1 MLRPVVRGARWYQHV
16 ARSSLSISP
25 RPFTRVFSAVAPR
38 SSDSGE
44 RNEKVTFYEQNTR
57 DSKHRRKINYEAE
70 DKTEL
75 ENVEHELSKLDQELE
90 LLKEGPFGP
99 NSPFIQSLPEKDKAI
114 ALEALRKYEAE
125 HGKDEP
131 DNLDQVFDEEFE
143 TLLKNEFE
151 DLAAEDEDWM
161 QGQNEESPE
170 EVPRQPYEVV
180 LEDSEQ
186 SAYIDRFNH
195 SLKRVAKDNSQQT
208 AAQDLWKWYR
218 RCKQVIPRFI
228 ESIPEAAMTLLWS
241 SQLNMPSKTAR
252 TLHIQTLAEDAVSV
266 GRSLSTSNIL
276 TYINSLKQSGK
287 TKPALDQWELHQAG
301 LSQRKEDLEAYWR
314 LGVQLFAAEGDPQRA
329 QDIALA
335 FLATDTSRQPRV
347 LIPVITAW
355 GRQPGKEAEVKAW
368 ALYLQLKALLG
379 QGMTMEDYDQ
389 ISIELLKAGRL
400 NLAIAVFKDMM
411 VTGQDPANDS
421 TALYKAALGLVGSLQ
436 ASSISDQQV
445 NKVSLSTLTVLPRR
459 FQNRFFY
466 ASWMKKLIGMGEV
479 DSAAMVIE
487 LMYERG
493 VKPDPKHLNGLI
505 AGWLRV
511 GDAPAREKAENLGWA
526 MINRRVDRVS
536 QSESK
541 KDIPEPI
548 SPGSN
553 QAGARI
559 PKFMQRP
566 MPTANIETFSILLLH
581 YTRRGDEEAIEQLVK
596 GLTDARIQPNSYFM
610 NHLLYAELRK
620 QDISALWNKFRAM
633 SLTVQPDLETY
644 ACLWDCGKLQYD
656 RSRTAFITDFPS
668 ARGLFAEMVAWYS
681 NLSNRGKTTAQEEFS
696 KDLYDQIIRCF
707 CLSRDLHGTLVAL
720 SSLRS
725 TFGFSPDETTAR
737 LIILQVARLAAVPSD
752 TPKRRLRRLSST
764 PKSKENIAHVHR
776 LLELISA
783 QKTSALESRGLNPE
797 SLDLHEMQTHQ
808 FEIMTD
814 LLRVVMAR
822 VSGGSSLE
830 SDRIEAK
837 ILTVAEEM
845 GVRGIYLGP
854 KLGDKDASLL
864 LTK

>member
-1 MLRPVVRGARWYQHV
+1 
-16 ARSSLSISP
+16 
-25 RPFTRVFSAVAPR
+25 
-38 SSDSGE
+38 
-44 RNEKVTFYEQNTR
+44 
-57 DSKHRRKINYEAE
+57 
-70 DKTEL
+70 
-75 ENVEHELSKLDQELE
+75 
-90 LLKEGPFGP
+90 
-99 NSPFIQSLPEKDKAI
+99 
-114 ALEALRKYEAE
+114 
-125 HGKDEP
+125 
-131 DNLDQVFDEEFE
+131 
-143 TLLKNEFE
+143 
-151 DLAAEDEDWM
+151 
-161 QGQNEESPE
+161 
-170 EVPRQPYEVV
+170 
-180 LEDSEQ
+180 
-186 SAYIDRFNH
+186 
-195 SLKRVAKDNSQQT
+195 
-208 AAQDLWKWYR
+208 
-218 RCKQVIPRFI
+218 
-228 ESIPEAAMTLLWS
+228 
-241 SQLNMPSKTAR
+241 
-252 TLHIQTLAEDAVSV
+252 
-266 GRSLSTSNIL
+266 
-276 TYINSLKQSGK
+276 
-287 TKPALDQWELHQAG
+287 
-301 LSQRKEDLEAYWR
+301 
-314 LGVQLFAAEGDPQRA
+314 
-329 QDIALA
+329 
-335 FLATDTSRQPRV
+335 
-347 LIPVITAW
+347 
-355 GRQPGKEAEVKAW
+355 
-368 ALYLQLKALLG
+368 
-379 QGMTMEDYDQ
+379 
-389 ISIELLKAGRL
+389 
-400 NLAIAVFKDMM
+400 
-411 VTGQDPANDS
+411 
-421 TALYKAALGLVGSLQ
+421 
-436 ASSISDQQV
+436 
-445 NKVSLSTLTVLPRR
+445 
-459 FQNRFFY
+459 
-466 ASWMKKLIGMGEV
+466 
-479 DSAAMVIE
+479 
-487 LMYERG
+487 
-493 VKPDPKHLNGLI
+493 
-505 AGWLRV
+505 
-511 GDAPAREKAENLGWA
+511 
-526 MINRRVDRVS
+526 MINRRIDRVS

-541 KDIPEPI
+541 KDNIPEPI

-633 SLTVQPDLETY
+633 SLAVQPDLETY

-725 TFGFSPDETTAR
+725 TYGFSPDEATAR

-797 SLDLHEMQTHQ
+797 SLDPHEMQTHQ

-830 SDRIEAK
+830 SDRVEAK